1 MNNNKRQKTEHK
13 KSFKTIKRRTVPLK
27 LSPHLYTFSSIS
39 LTFKQTPK
47 RDIELEEN
55 EFQFLL
61 ASAVQTVH
69 GEFANQP
76 DILKFEPIDEYN
88 YRSLIRFKTSHYTR
102 TLTSLLLYGNW
113 KGADCKFEIIKTAQT
128 PCFLSR

>member
-1 MNNNKRQKTEHK
+1 MTNKKRQKTHHSHSLK
-13 KSFKTIKRRTVPLK
+13 PITSKTVPLK

-47 RDIELEEN
+47 RNHQLEEN
-55 EFQFLL
+55 EFQFIL
-61 ASAVQTVH
+61 ASAIQTVH
-69 GEFANQP
+69 GEFANQL
-76 DILKFEPIDEYN
+76 DILKFESIDEYN
-88 YRSLIRFKTSHYTR
+88 YRGLIKFKTSHYTR

-113 KGADCKFEIIKTAQT
+113 KGADCKFEIIKTAQS